1 METSLCVRKAIKN
14 DSKNVNK
21 NSLSFTF
28 CSIFYLLTFSTEKIA
43 RWPLVFKTD
52 FYIIFYND
60 QLMKILRNFIDKFL
74 LYHTSFKNNFYA
86 IFLKTTHIQQLSIT
100 HNNHHSASLVSILTI
115 SIQIFFLKPFL
126 SNLLSSKYFRYAN
139 LAWTE
144 QVFSVLHEFSQSTR
158 SQTSYFFTASGLRNL
173 LSRPACGLKGQYQW
187 KILLFWLHES
197 LRTAFSVASK
207 WHVGYGHS
215 PKENNPQGRCSTH
228 SV

>member
-74 LYHTSFKNNFYA
+74 LYHTSFKNNFYV
-86 IFLKTTHIQQLSIT
+86 IFLKTTHIQSLSIT
-100 HNNHHSASLVSILTI
+100 PQQSPLSLIGKHPHNINTDILFKGFSLQSPLLQV
-115 SIQIFFLKPFL
+115 L
-126 SNLLSSKYFRYAN
+126 SLCKFSMNEANYF
-139 LAWTE
+139 
-144 QVFSVLHEFSQSTR
+144 S
-158 SQTSYFFTASGLRNL
+158 FT
-173 LSRPACGLKGQYQW
+173 W
-187 KILLFWLHES
+187 
-197 LRTAFSVASK
+197 V
-207 WHVGYGHS
+207 
-215 PKENNPQGRCSTH
+215 
-228 SV
+228 

>member
-52 FYIIFYND
+52 FYVIFYND

-100 HNNHHSASLVSILTI
+100 PQQSPFSLIGKHPHNINTDIL
-115 SIQIFFLKPFL
+115 FK
-126 SNLLSSKYFRYAN
+126 
-139 LAWTE
+139 
-144 QVFSVLHEFSQSTR
+144 
-158 SQTSYFFTASGLRNL
+158 
-173 LSRPACGLKGQYQW
+173 
-187 KILLFWLHES
+187 
-197 LRTAFSVASK
+197 AFSLQSPLLQVLSLCKLSMNGASFFSFT
-207 WHVGYGHS
+207 WV
-215 PKENNPQGRCSTH
+215 
-228 SV
+228 